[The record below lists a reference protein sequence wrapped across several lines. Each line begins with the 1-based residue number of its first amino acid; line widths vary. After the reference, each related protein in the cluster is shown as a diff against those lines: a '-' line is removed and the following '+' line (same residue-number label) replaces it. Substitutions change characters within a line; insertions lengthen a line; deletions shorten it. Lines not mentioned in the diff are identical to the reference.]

1 MKEKIAK
8 IGLDENIVSSV
19 SKSLD
24 KTMKFVENDIL
35 SDHLLITEV
44 TKDLTHLLPKKKGKQ
59 IAVSQQILSS
69 QRLRTI
75 KELQERENELNN
87 HLMKLKENEKLI
99 EDEGY
104 LNLNNKKMIVD
115 ENIRKKQIKDIKEK
129 KENLIS
135 RIDDINLQI
144 NKLINEERNKN
155 YFENKKATL
164 KKFIENLERDKEIAE
179 IRAKKYE
186 EDQKKREEKKK
197 KDIDEISEK
206 IKAEIN
212 EKEKRENEEKRKK
225 IEDFMQKQRK
235 VVNQRIKDNN
245 EKLTLLKVY
254 INEKPSKAKGDY
266 AYIKNER
273 NFLTK
278 EENIIMKEKARRKAL
293 KRSVQLEEIEMFK
306 NKINEQIE
314 ELQEKNRQK
323 RREAEEEWR
332 NKIEIPDF
340 HYPIIEEDIN
350 EEKKKEKEELNEK
363 NAYNKE
369 KLIEKIKTQPIRIDE
384 KKQKERLE
392 KIAALTESREER
404 IKRNKD
410 TLYDY
415 KKKRIL
421 IKKRDTSNPSKE
433 NNGKKRITWEL
444 KLEPIDADII
454 EQQQK
459 QLIKKPKPI
468 TMSSLFENKKNLV
481 TSSVKRD
488 YLEEQIKLRNQNK
501 ITQRS
506 YSSAESKKW
515 DRMLNNNKNSIIENV
530 ENVKYEVQKMENEA
544 KQKERFLKL
553 NGGIENFPELGEK
566 VSSLLINSIKGKLS
580 ILNTV
585 SN

>member
-553 NGGIENFPELGEK
+553 N
-566 VSSLLINSIKGKLS
+566 
-580 ILNTV
+580 
-585 SN
+585 

>member
-1 MKEKIAK
+1 
-8 IGLDENIVSSV
+8 
-19 SKSLD
+19 
-24 KTMKFVENDIL
+24 MKFVENDIL

-44 TKDLTHLLPKKKGKQ
+44 TKDLTHLLPKKKDKQ
-59 IAVSQQILSS
+59 VVVSQQIISS
-69 QRLRTI
+69 HRLRTI
-75 KELQERENELNN
+75 KELQDRQNELNN
-87 HLMKLKENEKLI
+87 HLIKIKENEKLM

-104 LNLNNKKMIVD
+104 LNLNNKKMVVD
-115 ENIRKKQIKDIKEK
+115 ENIRKKQIKDMKEK

-135 RIDDINLQI
+135 RIDEINFQI

-155 YFENKKATL
+155 YLENKKATL

-186 EDQKKREEKKK
+186 EEQKRREEKKK

-206 IKAEIN
+206 IKAEIS
-212 EKEKRENEEKRKK
+212 EKEKRENDEKRKK

-245 EKLTLLKVY
+245 EKLTLIKVY
-254 INEKPSKAKGDY
+254 INEKPQKAKGDY

-273 NFLTK
+273 IFLTK
-278 EENIIMKEKARRKAL
+278 EENIIMKEKAKRKAL
-293 KRSVQLEEIEMFK
+293 KRSIQLEEIESFK

-314 ELQEKNRQK
+314 ELHEKNRQK

-340 HYPIIEEDIN
+340 HYPIIEEDTG

-363 NAYNKE
+363 KAYNKE

-392 KIAALTESREER
+392 KIAALTESTEER

-415 KKKRIL
+415 KKKRII

-481 TSSVKRD
+481 TQNVKRD
-488 YLEEQIKLRNQNK
+488 YLEEQIKLKNHNK
-501 ITQRS
+501 ISQRS

-515 DRMLNNNKNSIIENV
+515 DKMLNNNKNSIIENV